1 MIEKWKSL
9 KQSASQAIVEA
20 GGTISHQHGVGN
32 DHRRYLAV
40 EKGAIG
46 LGALLKFFDH
56 IDPNQRM
63 NPNKLLP

>member
-1 MIEKWKSL
+1 
-9 KQSASQAIVEA
+9 
-20 GGTISHQHGVGN
+20 
-32 DHRRYLAV
+32 V